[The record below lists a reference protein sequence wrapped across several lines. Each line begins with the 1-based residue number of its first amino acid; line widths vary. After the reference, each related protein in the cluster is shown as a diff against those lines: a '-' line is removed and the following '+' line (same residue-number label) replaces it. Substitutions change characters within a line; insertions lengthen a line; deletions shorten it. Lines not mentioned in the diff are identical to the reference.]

1 MACINGRTLSW
12 LLINIANEFLQ
23 CTGINFAKDI
33 NTDITDYIMRF
44 VTKEVKSKCVKILF
58 YGAVKA
64 HNVFLET
71 DD

>member
-1 MACINGRTLSW
+1 MACINGRTLAW

-44 VTKEVKSKCVKILF
+44 VTKEVKSKYVKILF
-58 YGAVKA
+58 LRGSKS
-64 HNVFLET
+64 T
-71 DD
+71 